1 MHSALQTL
9 CAYHLLLGAAEKPQ
23 FSSNLQNQ
31 WPEQLCKPS
40 PPRYQWIALTIYI
53 NLPKSI
59 SLSWICVFS
68 LDVSWLCIRMK
79 AGCTAPSVS
88 RKHRETERE
97 PWWVPSRSSSMGD
110 NCELQWWKMWG
121 NTPGFTVQMQP
132 KWPAPG
138 YKGTINASFLP
149 FEIQQKYH
157 AKIKTNKNSFIIL
170 PCTVST
176 NSLVI
181 FPAILLATHV

>member
-1 MHSALQTL
+1 MQTKSPKIPVNCFNNLHKFAQEHFSVLDLCVQSGCILTLYQDEGRMHSTL
-9 CAYHLLLGAAEKPQ
+9 CQQEAQ
-23 FSSNLQNQ
+23 
-31 WPEQLCKPS
+31 
-40 PPRYQWIALTIYI
+40 
-53 NLPKSI
+53 
-59 SLSWICVFS
+59 
-68 LDVSWLCIRMK
+68 
-79 AGCTAPSVS
+79 
-88 RKHRETERE
+88 E
-97 PWWVPSRSSSMGD
+97 PWWVPCRSSSMGD
-110 NCELQWWKMWG
+110 DCELQWWNTWG